1 LNPILIS
8 LPQKTQQ
15 AYTSIYFFFS
25 KPVPTTRNFI
35 WEPTTPN
42 SKQLA
47 YLYIGNP
54 TEIEMLSSDN
64 LGEQDFWDSLP
75 INEPQIG
82 KNTPLRKKHTEF

>member
-1 LNPILIS
+1 MVN
-8 LPQKTQQ
+8 
-15 AYTSIYFFFS
+15 YTFIYFTFS
-25 KPVPTTRNFI
+25 KPVPPKRNFV

-42 SKQLA
+42 NEELE

-54 TEIEMLSSDN
+54 NELEMRSSDN